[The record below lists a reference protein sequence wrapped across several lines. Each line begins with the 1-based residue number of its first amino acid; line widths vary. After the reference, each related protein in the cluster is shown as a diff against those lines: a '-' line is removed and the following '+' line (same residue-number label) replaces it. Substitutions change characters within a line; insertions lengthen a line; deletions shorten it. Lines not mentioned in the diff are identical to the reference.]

1 MLRKCEYEMG
11 KCKGSVYN
19 SSTVTIWVVVV
30 DIFIQYS
37 TCSDAM
43 LQSKKYW
50 RLTWSETRYLKNPD
64 CGTQKQHHL
73 LSVEIVHH
81 CVLDHSIIL
90 EVEFSGVHLLYSDLL
105 FTWTCLHFLMFA
117 VSFAVYNAIDNSL
130 NMLLQCFIHAMQL
143 NSNARKHLIS
153 QMMLDI

>member
-1 MLRKCEYEMG
+1 MWVWDGEMQG
-11 KCKGSVYN
+11 LCLQLIHCHNLSCGCRYIH
-19 SSTVTIWVVVV
+19 TVLHLFWCYASI
-30 DIFIQYS
+30 
-37 TCSDAM
+37 
-43 LQSKKYW
+43 KKV
-50 RLTWSETRYLKNPD
+50 LKAYLVWNQVLKKSD

-73 LSVEIVHH
+73 LSAKVLHH
-81 CVLDHSIIL
+81 CVVDHSIIL

-130 NMLLQCFIHAMQL
+130 NMLLQCFIHAVQL

-153 QMMLDI
+153 WMMLDV